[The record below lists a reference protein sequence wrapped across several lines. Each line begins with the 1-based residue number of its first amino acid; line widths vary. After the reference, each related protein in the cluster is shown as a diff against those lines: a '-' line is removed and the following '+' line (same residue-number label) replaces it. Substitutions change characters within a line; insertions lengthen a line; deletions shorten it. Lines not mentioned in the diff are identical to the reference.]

1 MGATTTHI
9 GDIIAG
15 KCYNLK
21 PSKLEK
27 FYLQVLKYF
36 ASPPDLLPCV
46 NCAKSIHVRM
56 SVVVDAVVVSAA
68 AL

>member
-1 MGATTTHI
+1 MYQLGRPI
-9 GDIIAG
+9 
-15 KCYNLK
+15 
-21 PSKLEK
+21 K
-27 FYLQVLKYF
+27 FFLVVRKILPKVLQVLKYF